1 MNTLLKLSSFLL
13 FFVLLMFLI
22 AIVPFLVLWS
32 LNTLFPVLM
41 IPYNLKTWSAS
52 VILVGLL
59 HRNYNIKI
67 DRLRK

>member
-41 IPYNLKTWSAS
+41 IPYNLQTWSAS
-52 VILVGLL
+52 VILVVLL